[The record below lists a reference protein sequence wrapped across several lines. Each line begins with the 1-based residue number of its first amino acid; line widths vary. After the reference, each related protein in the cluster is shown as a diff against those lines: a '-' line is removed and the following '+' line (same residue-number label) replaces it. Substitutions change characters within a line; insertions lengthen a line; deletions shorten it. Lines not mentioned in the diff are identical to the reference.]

1 MHVTFFMT
9 GGWVDTYPD
18 DVKALYKAGHELGN
32 HSQNHKQMSTISAAE
47 CEDEIMKVHNKV
59 KKLTGYDMKVFRPP
73 YGDYN
78 DVLIESAEKYF
89 WIIILNFFICN
100 DYYTRHYRKFFFISK
115 GFFQVNVF

>member
-47 CEDEIMKVHNKV
+47 CEDEILKN
-59 KKLTGYDMKVFRPP
+59 
-73 YGDYN
+73 
-78 DVLIESAEKYF
+78 KYF
-89 WIIILNFFICN
+89 
-100 DYYTRHYRKFFFISK
+100 RKKAMMQQLLSISP
-115 GFFQVNVF
+115 